1 MNELPY
7 KLKIELAFFINK
19 KLISEITFFKDKND
33 QTFIAWI
40 GEVLK
45 PISVQEE

>member
-7 KLKIELAFFINK
+7 KLKIELAVVINK
-19 KLISEITFFKDKND
+19 QMISEITFFKDKTD
-33 QTFIAWI
+33 KTFLAWI

-45 PISVQEE
+45 PLSI